1 MPTLAGARVLVTG
14 VSGFVGRHLV
24 RALVSRGAQVHGSD
38 VAAPPPGGADSGLA
52 SLVSGFDVRDP
63 EGVCVRITESRPDVI
78 VHLAARSNAGESF
91 RSPTETFDVNAI
103 GTWNLLDATRAAAP
117 GARVLLVGTGEV
129 YGPQPMGTRVDEEAP
144 LRPVS
149 PYALSKAAAEAM
161 GGIAHDRFGLDVVHT
176 RSFGHLGPGQSSR
189 FFLPAFAS
197 QIAEIECGRG
207 EPVLRVGNL
216 DVTRDLCDVRDVVVA
231 YADLIERGRP
241 GSVYNVCRGEG
252 ISLRAVAQDLVA
264 RARVPIRIEVDPQRM
279 RPADVPYLVGDPT
292 RIHAEI
298 GWRSAMPL
306 ANTLDDV
313 LAEWRTGVTRS

>member
-1 MPTLAGARVLVTG
+1 
-14 VSGFVGRHLV
+14 
-24 RALVSRGAQVHGSD
+24 
-38 VAAPPPGGADSGLA
+38 
-52 SLVSGFDVRDP
+52 
-63 EGVCVRITESRPDVI
+63 
-78 VHLAARSNAGESF
+78 
-91 RSPTETFDVNAI
+91 
-103 GTWNLLDATRAAAP
+103 
-117 GARVLLVGTGEV
+117 
-129 YGPQPMGTRVDEEAP
+129 MGTRVDEEAP